1 MPISIVMLAI
11 VGKSSLAGYL
21 ASAWDDL
28 MRNQHKNCG
37 VLRQMVQIQAEIEMI
52 SRRNLK
58 SDLMIT
64 VGE

>member
-11 VGKSSLAGYL
+11 VGKNKFAGYL
-21 ASAWDDL
+21 TSAGDIL

-37 VLRQMVQIQAEIEMI
+37 VLRQMAQVQAEIEMI
-52 SRRNLK
+52 SHRNLK